1 MRILADLKCYY
12 CGHVTGQ
19 LEDDTSA
26 PVRTR
31 AFYPRPGYVGTLP
44 KPGERIRCTR
54 CGGPV
59 YLDEIEII
67 RQRPRRQY
75 DGEAARVPALAS

>member
-1 MRILADLKCYY
+1 MHIRADLKCYY

-19 LEDDTSA
+19 VEGDTTE

-31 AFYPRPGYVGTLP
+31 AFYPRPGYAGTLP
-44 KPGERIRCTR
+44 KPGERIRCSR

-59 YLDEIEII
+59 YMDDVEII
-67 RQRPRRQY
+67 RQRPRHRY
-75 DGEAARVPALAS
+75 EDEMAKVPAMAS